1 MAKVNHNIGS
11 IQMNAFMKV
20 QVTKLDWK
28 SLLSAIDRM
37 DADAF
42 ASFLTEDSTFRYGNA
57 EPVKGKSNVREYVA
71 GFFSSITSLK
81 HEILG
86 VWEKDHV
93 ITMQGEV
100 TYTRK
105 DGRLLKV
112 PFVNLL
118 KMKGTLIHEYL
129 IYIDASSL
137 FS

>member
-1 MAKVNHNIGS
+1 
-11 IQMNAFMKV
+11 MNV

-42 ASFLTEDSTFRYGNA
+42 ASFLTENSVFRFGNG
-57 EPVKGKSNVREYVA
+57 EPVKGKRNVREYVA
-71 GFFSSITSLK
+71 RFFSSIKSLK
-81 HEILG
+81 HEVLG
-86 VWEKDHV
+86 VWESGQV
-93 ITMQGEV
+93 LTVQGEV

-105 DGRLLKV
+105 DSRLVKV

-129 IYIDASSL
+129 VYVDASQL

>member
-1 MAKVNHNIGS
+1 
-11 IQMNAFMKV
+11 MNV

-42 ASFLTEDSTFRYGNA
+42 ASFLTENSVFRFGNA
-57 EPVKGKSNVREYVA
+57 EPVKGKRNVREYVA
-71 GFFSSITSLK
+71 GFFSSIKSLK
-81 HEILG
+81 HEVLG
-86 VWEKDHV
+86 VWESGQV
-93 ITMQGEV
+93 LTVQGEV

-105 DGRLLKV
+105 DSRLVKV

-129 IYIDASSL
+129 VYVDASQL